1 MKINAYTKEP
11 CFLVKRLN
19 FFDKSTDSQLQKSI
33 RTAIDTWFLFE
44 TQLNKTDSHPK
55 MFGSY
60 KTKRAI
66 PETTI
71 TGNQIMT

>member
-1 MKINAYTKEP
+1 M
-11 CFLVKRLN
+11 
-19 FFDKSTDSQLQKSI
+19 DSPPQKSI

-55 MFGSY
+55 IFGSY
-60 KTKRAI
+60 KIKRAI

-71 TGNQIMT
+71 TGNQIMTLT